1 MGRIKPVYRRFIF
14 YILLMLLVF
23 SVYQCNSNSATSNKT
38 ISLIKQEAIINK
50 AKVSIT
56 PLITVESLELYI
68 TIESYENQLFTK
80 ENPKNFFLIMLD
92 DTVVPINEWKI
103 KNQSDNFVE
112 GKLTLTPHQLRS
124 DTALNIELFLED
136 STRFSW
142 NVNLN

>member
-14 YILLMLLVF
+14 YILLILLVF
-23 SVYQCNSNSATSNKT
+23 SVYQCNSNSSTSNKT

-56 PLITVESLELYI
+56 PLITASSLELSI
-68 TIESYENQLFTK
+68 TIESFENQLFTK

>member
-23 SVYQCNSNSATSNKT
+23 GVYQCNSNSATSNKT

-56 PLITVESLELYI
+56 PLITAASLELYI

-92 DTVVPINEWKI
+92 DTVVSINEWKI

-112 GKLTLTPHQLRS
+112 GKLTFVSHQLRS
-124 DTALNIELFLED
+124 DTALNVELFLED

-142 NVNLN
+142 NVSLN